1 MELRTGLINV
11 SPIGR
16 NCTPA
21 ERAEYEKYD
30 LQHGIRA
37 KFIEALQKE
46 FAGYKVSSISLYV

>member
-46 FAGYKVSSISLYV
+46 FADYKVS